1 MKEAVC
7 RYCGGNIKYVAT
19 TAPPDQYFITGEV
32 QEYKGKYLNGYTC
45 PARHP
50 KREYDSTKGH
60 EPLTKED
67 KVLKILRTYENTIR
81 LTNKH

>member
-7 RYCGGNIKYVAT
+7 RYCGRDIQQRANRWY
-19 TAPPDQYFITGEV
+19 YRR
-32 QEYKGKYLNGYTC
+32 GKHEPNGFLC
-45 PARHP
+45 LARETNEDLAY
-50 KREYDSTKGH
+50 RLDCGH

-67 KVLKILRTYENTIR
+67 KVLEILRTYENTTR

>member
-7 RYCGGNIKYVAT
+7 RYCGKDIKYTKISDVDVLVWYYERGDYE
-19 TAPPDQYFITGEV
+19 P
-32 QEYKGKYLNGYTC
+32 NGYLCTS
-45 PARHP
+45 RGND
-50 KREYDSTKGH
+50 EYLVHNPEYQH

-67 KVLKILRTYENTIR
+67 KVLEILRTYENTTR